1 VVIHQPLP
9 VSLVKLKFHSGNR
22 RAEKWIRDLRVAKP
36 SRPSR
41 SPTKPGRRQPTQP
54 TPAGAN
60 RLVRRRM
67 VLEPNLRQPILSAGD
82 LAFVED
88 LRPVYADFLASLT
101 WDFFLT
107 VTFREPVPMRRQ
119 ESVTHAVGQTIK
131 ARYETV
137 DNLALFAE
145 PHLSRNLHLHGLV
158 HLQESTIPT
167 VLDAARQDMQQYLGD
182 KFGRSQAA
190 FPRGRAAVS
199 KYVAKYCVKT
209 DGYYE
214 LF

>member
-1 VVIHQPLP
+1 VQGLKTAYGDWLATLP
-9 VSLVKLKFHSGNR
+9 
-22 RAEKWIRDLRVAKP
+22 
-36 SRPSR
+36 
-41 SPTKPGRRQPTQP
+41 
-54 TPAGAN
+54 
-60 RLVRRRM
+60 
-67 VLEPNLRQPILSAGD
+67 
-82 LAFVED
+82 
-88 LRPVYADFLASLT
+88 

-107 VTFREPVPMRRQ
+107 ITFREPVPMRRQ

-131 ARYETV
+131 SRYETV

-158 HLQESTIPT
+158 HLG
-167 VLDAARQDMQQYLGD
+167 AAEAIISRARRDMQSYLSD

-190 FPRGRAAVS
+190 FPRGRDAVS

-214 LF
+214 FF

>member
-1 VVIHQPLP
+1 MSRLTT
-9 VSLVKLKFHSGNR
+9 
-22 RAEKWIRDLRVAKP
+22 DLRAAY
-36 SRPSR
+36 
-41 SPTKPGRRQPTQP
+41 G
-54 TPAGAN
+54 
-60 RLVRRRM
+60 
-67 VLEPNLRQPILSAGD
+67 
-82 LAFVED
+82 
-88 LRPVYADFLASLT
+88 DFLASMP

-137 DNLALFAE
+137 NNLALFAE
-145 PHLSRNLHLHGLV
+145 PHMSQNLHLHGLV
-158 HLQESTIPT
+158 KIDGREDL
-167 VLDAARQDMQQYLGD
+167 LNFCRQDMQRYLTE

-190 FPRGRAAVS
+190 FPRGTGAVTS
-199 KYVAKYCVKT
+199 YVAKYCIKT